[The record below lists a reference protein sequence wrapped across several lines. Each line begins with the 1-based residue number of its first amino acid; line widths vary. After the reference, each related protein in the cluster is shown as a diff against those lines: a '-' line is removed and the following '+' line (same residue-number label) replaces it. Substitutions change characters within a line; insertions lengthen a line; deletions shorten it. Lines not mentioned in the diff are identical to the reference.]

1 MRSVGDKAFRF
12 ESYTLDLSRGCLY
25 GADREIELR
34 PKSFDVL
41 SYLVENAG
49 RLVSKDEILKAVWR
63 TVTVSD
69 ESVTRCISDVR
80 LALGDSEQHIIK
92 TVQRRGY
99 RFAAAVAPA
108 TARGP
113 GAPAAFGR
121 ASARPP
127 TQAVGGTDA
136 PAAPRLSLVVLPF
149 ANLSM
154 DAAQDYL
161 ADVITEGLTTY
172 LFRIPGS
179 FVIART
185 MAARY
190 RGEARDVRQIAKEL
204 GVRYVLEGSVQH
216 AGTRVRVTAQLI
228 DAETAAHL
236 WADQFDADQANV
248 LRMQDTI
255 VTRLARAL
263 QIELAAAEAAHISRT
278 RPASANAEDLALKAE
293 AIFLRYGAHRD
304 EAETAYT
311 LCERALRKDPGNVR
325 ALSILAEKFSSRLN
339 ALQSTDRKTDT
350 QRAERLV
357 SRALAID
364 PNSYHA
370 HHAKAQ
376 VLVAQKRAEEALVE
390 AERSLRLNPSFIPT
404 YRDLCHASLLLAQ
417 PERVIEYAEQAMRLS
432 PPDPYLYVFYA
443 HKGYGL
449 FMLRSDQDAIAC
461 LRRAVANNPGHPL
474 PSAWLAATLALTGG
488 QAEAREAL
496 NRYLSLRGA
505 KTRTITQF
513 RSLMN
518 SDNPAYLAFRERFH
532 DGLRSAG
539 MAED

>member
-1 MRSVGDKAFRF
+1 MRSLGDKAFRF
-12 ESYTLDLSRGCLY
+12 ESYTLDLSRGALY

-49 RLVSKDEILKAVWR
+49 RLVSKDELLKAVWR
-63 TVTVSD
+63 KVTVSD

-80 LALGDSEQHIIK
+80 LALGDSDQHIIK

-108 TARGP
+108 AARGP
-113 GAPAAFGR
+113 GPPATLNA
-121 ASARPP
+121 AAAAA
-127 TQAVGGTDA
+127 TQVAAGTNT
-136 PAAPRLSLVVLPF
+136 APRLSLVVLPF
-149 ANLSM
+149 VNLSV
-154 DAAQDYL
+154 DPAQEYL

-172 LFRIPGS
+172 LSRIPDS

-190 RGEARDVRQIAKEL
+190 KGEARDVREIGKEL

-216 AGTRVRVTAQLI
+216 AGARVRVTAQLI
-228 DAETAAHL
+228 DAGTAAHL

-278 RPASANAEDLALKAE
+278 RPASGNAEDLALRAE

-304 EAETAYT
+304 ESEAAYT
-311 LCERALRKDPGNVR
+311 LCERALRINPCNVR
-325 ALSILAEKFSSRLN
+325 ALTILAEKFSSRVN
-339 ALQSTDRKTDT
+339 ALQSTHRNADI
-350 QRAERLV
+350 QRAEKLV

-364 PNSYHA
+364 PNSYHV
-370 HHAKAQ
+370 HHAKVQ
-376 VLVAQKRAEEALVE
+376 ILVAQRHAEEAMVE

-417 PERVIEYAEQAMRLS
+417 SERVIEYAEQAMHLS

-443 HKGYGL
+443 HKGYGF
-449 FMLRSDQDAIAC
+449 FMRHCDEDAIAC
-461 LRRAVANNPGHPL
+461 LRKAVVNNPGHP
-474 PSAWLAATLALTGG
+474 PPNAWLAAALALAG
-488 QAEAREAL
+488 QEAEARETL
-496 NRYLSLRGA
+496 NRYLSLRRT
-505 KTRTITQF
+505 KTRTIAQF
-513 RSLMN
+513 RMLMY
-518 SDNPAYLAFRERFH
+518 SDNPDYLAFRERFH
-532 DGLRSAG
+532 DGLRKAG
-539 MAED
+539 MAEQ

>member
-1 MRSVGDKAFRF
+1 MRSVSDKAFRF
-12 ESYTLDLSRGCLY
+12 ESYTLDLARGCLY

-49 RLVSKDEILKAVWR
+49 RLVSKDELLRAVWR
-63 TVTVSD
+63 KVTVSD

-80 LALGDSEQHIIK
+80 LALGDSDQHIIK

-113 GAPAAFGR
+113 DPPATLHATAAAPA
-121 ASARPP
+121 
-127 TQAVGGTDA
+127 TQAAAGTN
-136 PAAPRLSLVVLPF
+136 AAPRLSLVVLPF
-149 ANLSM
+149 VNMSVDPAKE
-154 DAAQDYL
+154 YL
-161 ADVITEGLTTY
+161 ADIITEGLTTY
-172 LFRIPGS
+172 LSRIPDS

-190 RGEARDVRQIAKEL
+190 KGEARDVRHIGKEL

-216 AGTRVRVTAQLI
+216 AGARVRVTAQLI
-228 DAETAAHL
+228 DAGTAAHL

-248 LRMQDTI
+248 LRMQDSI

-263 QIELAAAEAAHISRT
+263 QIELATAEAAHIART
-278 RPASANAEDLALKAE
+278 RPTSASAEDLALRAE

-304 EAETAYT
+304 EVEAAYA
-311 LCERALRKDPGNVR
+311 LCERALRIDPYNVR
-325 ALSILAEKFSSRLN
+325 ALTILAEKFSSRVN
-339 ALQSTDRKTDT
+339 ALQSTDRKADI
-350 QRAERLV
+350 QRADKLV

-364 PNSYHA
+364 PSSYHA

-376 VLVAQKRAEEALVE
+376 ILVAEKRAEEAMVE

-404 YRDLCHASLLLAQ
+404 YRDLCHANLLLAR
-417 PERVIEYAEQAMRLS
+417 PERVIEYAEQAIHLS

-449 FMLRSDQDAIAC
+449 FMRHSDEDAIEY
-461 LRRAVANNPGHPL
+461 LRKAVVNNPGHP
-474 PSAWLAATLALTGG
+474 PPNAWLAAALALGG
-488 QAEAREAL
+488 QEAEARETL
-496 NRYLSLRGA
+496 NRYLSLRRT
-505 KTRTITQF
+505 KTRTIAQF
-513 RSLMN
+513 RSLMY
-518 SDNPAYLAFRERFH
+518 SDNPDYLAFRERFH
-532 DGLRSAG
+532 EGLRRAG
-539 MAED
+539 MAQH